1 MNSGNAGDSCRNWH
15 RLYVRKRVRSAR
27 PPFPVDRRHSERY
40 AEQMKRMALPAVLA
54 LPLLLNACGEHLG
67 EYQFE
72 DVQLVQSLPPAA
84 VDGKSTQPGWE
95 YLRVELSSRT
105 SLYAAQ
111 TGPGLYA
118 DADFCPL
125 RDQNRLIAFG
135 PVATDGNAVE
145 EWKRMGALTPDPRDN
160 RYHYFVY
167 LVPSSPPR
175 KLFANSGHAIPAY
188 DVRGQKQDVCFRF
201 HIPGYNIIPSR
212 SDVVQIP
219 AERLASAFKPA

>member
-1 MNSGNAGDSCRNWH
+1 MGGGA
-15 RLYVRKRVRSAR
+15 AR
-27 PPFPVDRRHSERY
+27 PFLVDSGHLERY

-72 DVQLVQSLPPAA
+72 DVRLVHSLPLAA

-125 RDQNRLIAFG
+125 RDQNRLIVFG

-145 EWKRMGALTPDPRDN
+145 DWKRNGTLTPDPRDN

-167 LVPSSPPR
+167 LVASSPPR
-175 KLFANSGHAIPAY
+175 KLFANLGLAMPAY
-188 DVRGQKQDVCFRF
+188 DLRGQKQDVCLRF
-201 HIPGYNIIPSR
+201 HIPGYNISPSR
-212 SDVVQIP
+212 SDVVLIP
-219 AERLASAFKPA
+219 ADKLASAFKPA

>member
-1 MNSGNAGDSCRNWH
+1 
-15 RLYVRKRVRSAR
+15 
-27 PPFPVDRRHSERY
+27 
-40 AEQMKRMALPAVLA
+40 MALPTVLV
-54 LPLLLNACGEHLG
+54 LPFLLNACGEHLG

-72 DVQLVQSLPPAA
+72 DVLLVHSLPTAA
-84 VDGKSTQPGWE
+84 VDGKNPQPYRE
-95 YLRVELSSRT
+95 YLRVELSSQT
-105 SLYAAQ
+105 SLFAAKA
-111 TGPGLYA
+111 GPGLYT

-145 EWKRMGALTPDPRDN
+145 DWKRKGALALNLRDK

-175 KLFANSGHAIPAY
+175 KIFASSGHAMQAY
-188 DVRGQKQDVCFRF
+188 DLRRQKQAVCLRF

-212 SDVVQIP
+212 SDVVQIH
-219 AERLASAFKPA
+219 AETLASAFKPA